1 MVMGKLRPFI
11 ALTALLATACGSE
24 EAPQDAAVDIWDPDA
39 DASDPCA
46 SYTDED
52 GDTIPDSLE
61 GTYDFDGDGI
71 PSYLDLDSDN
81 DTIPDS
87 VEAGDEDICT
97 VPVNSDWGYDSRGNP
112 TGDDLPDFLDEDS
125 DNDGLSDHDEYNLY
139 CSDYRL
145 KDTDVDWFTD
155 LIEVA
160 AGSDPCDS
168 TSVPPDELV
177 VLDLLYLDYEHDIVY
192 LTVDFTGSEVM
203 DVGATAVDEPDDPPG
218 DDYDATVFFQSISP
232 ISGDPG
238 VSVGFATF
246 DEDRFYGVVPGTELT
261 FRVDLYNSTFPPTG
275 SIAVFKASF
284 SLFGPD
290 DVVVGSIPIIITDEG
305 YSYIPSWP

>member
-1 MVMGKLRPFI
+1 MVMGMLRPFV
-11 ALTALLATACGSE
+11 ALAIFLFIACGGE
-24 EAPQDAAVDIWDPDA
+24 EAPHDAAVDSADPDA

-52 GDTIPDSLE
+52 GDTIPDSIE
-61 GTYDFDGDGI
+61 GRDDWDDDGI
-71 PSYLDLDSDN
+71 PNNLDLDSDG

-87 VEAGDEDICT
+87 IEAGDEDICT
-97 VPVNSDWGYDSRGNP
+97 RPVNSDWGYDSHGNP
-112 TGDDLPDFLDEDS
+112 TGDELPDFLDEDS
-125 DNDGLSDHDEYNLY
+125 DNDGLSDHDEYELY

-145 KDTDVDWFTD
+145 KDTDVDWYSD

-168 TSVPPDELV
+168 TSVPPDDLV
-177 VLDLLYLDYEHDIVY
+177 VIDLVYMDYEHDIEY
-192 LTVDFTGSEVM
+192 LTVEFTGSEVM
-203 DVGATAVDEPDDPPG
+203 DVGAAAVDEPDDPPA
-218 DDYDATVFFQSISP
+218 DDYDATVFFLSVAP

-238 VSVGFATF
+238 VSIGFATF
-246 DEDRFYGVVPGTELT
+246 DEDTFYGVVPGTALT

-290 DVVVGSIPIIITDEG
+290 DVVVGSIPIIITDDG
-305 YSYIPSWP
+305 NSYIPSWP